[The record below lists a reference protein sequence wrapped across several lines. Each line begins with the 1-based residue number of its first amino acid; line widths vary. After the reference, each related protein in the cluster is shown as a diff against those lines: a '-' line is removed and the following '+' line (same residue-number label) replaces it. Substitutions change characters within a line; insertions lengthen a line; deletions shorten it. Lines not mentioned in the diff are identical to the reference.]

1 MTLFQ
6 RHFLSDADFS
16 ASDIETV
23 LHLAGEFKSSR
34 SQNAYLSGKHLALVL
49 EKTSTRT
56 RIAFEVAM
64 KRQGGFVTTLDYGMS
79 QLGLRESIADTASV
93 LDRIYDVIAYRGI
106 HHDEAQTLS
115 HQSSKP
121 VINALTDIW
130 HPTQALADYF
140 TMYEVKNP
148 SSWKDVNV
156 AYVGDGH
163 NNVANSLLTTGA
175 LLGANIR
182 IAAPESLQ
190 PEFTIEA
197 RALEAAAESGARILI
212 TEDPLEAVLG
222 ADFVYT
228 DVWVS
233 MGEPIDAWNERI
245 NLLRDYQVN
254 SALMNATKN
263 SEAKF
268 LHCLPAIH
276 DSHTEIGQQIASNYG
291 ITDGVEVTDEVFKSP
306 ASIVF
311 QQAENRLYTIEALL
325 VLLASETYRQD
336 V

>member
-1 MTLFQ
+1 MTLFH
-6 RHFLSDADFS
+6 RHVLSDADFT

-23 LHLAGEFKSSR
+23 LRLASEFKSSK
-34 SQNAYLSGKHLALVL
+34 NPNTYLRGKHLALVL

-79 QLGLRESIADTASV
+79 QLGLRESIADTALV
-93 LDRIYDVIAYRGI
+93 LDRIYDAIAYRGI
-106 HHDEAQTLS
+106 HHDEARTLS
-115 HQSSKP
+115 ANSSVP

-140 TMYEVKNP
+140 TMQEVKNP
-148 SSWKDVNV
+148 ASWKDVNV

-163 NNVANSLLTTGA
+163 NNVANSLLMTGA

-197 RALEAAAESGARILI
+197 LALEAASVSGARVLI
-212 TEDPLEAVLG
+212 TDDPLEAVLG

-233 MGEPIDAWNERI
+233 MGEPIDTWNDRI
-245 NLLRDYQVN
+245 DLLKDYQVN
-254 SALMNATKN
+254 SAMMSATKN
-263 SEAKF
+263 SDAKF
-268 LHCLPAIH
+268 MHCLPAIH
-276 DSHTEIGQQIASNYG
+276 DSHTEIGKQIASNYG
-291 ITDGVEVTDEVFKSP
+291 VADGVEVTDEVFKSS

-325 VLLASETYRQD
+325 VLLASDIYGRDT
-336 V
+336 